1 MNTEEYQ
8 PRLIPEEQPENQEV
22 AMIQAIADRFDV
34 EWDAEAKADAQ
45 ASMIE
50 FREALAERLRN
61 IIDYHF
67 SSLASMFYRIDLDE
81 RIVDEI
87 FTTLPQQEIPYALAD
102 QVIERFRHIMETR
115 RRYREAREHEISG
128 DLATEQESE
137 ADNSDII

>member
-1 MNTEEYQ
+1 MNELSDQHAES
-8 PRLIPEEQPENQEV
+8 V

-45 ASMIE
+45 APMIE

-67 SSLASMFYRIDLDE
+67 SRLASLFYRIDLDE

-87 FTTLPQQEIPYALAD
+87 FTTLPQQQIPYALAD

-115 RRYREAREHEISG
+115 RRYREAREHES
-128 DLATEQESE
+128 DDPPAEESSL
-137 ADNSDII
+137 DTSN